1 MIGLSLAIAA
11 LVLAAFPALT
21 FLRNLNL
28 YRPCPQPTRDAN
40 PKLPG
45 ISVLIPARNEER
57 SIRAALD
64 SVLANRY
71 PDFEVLVLDDR
82 SDDRT
87 GEIVAEVAR
96 TDDRVTLMHGPPLP
110 PGWCGKQHACAVLA
124 SAATRPLLLF
134 LDADVRLQ
142 PDALFRL
149 ARQMDHCG
157 ADLLSGI
164 PRQET
169 GTLLE
174 KLVIPLIHFVLLGFL
189 PLDRMRESRHPAFAA
204 GCGQLFL
211 AKRSAY
217 EAMGGHATI
226 RATLHDGIR
235 LPRAFREA
243 GFRTDLCDVTDL
255 AVCRMYRG
263 AAELWRGLAKNATE
277 GLGSPR
283 LIVPATVLLLGGQV
297 LPFVLAALSPWM
309 SPTAIALAWL
319 AVVLAWLPRWLA
331 LFRFHQSLTGA
342 ILHPLGIL
350 VLLAIQWYALVR
362 GLVGGKSDW
371 KGRHY
376 QPGHLGAGV
385 GAGH

>member
-1 MIGLSLAIAA
+1 MIGLSLTLAA

-21 FLRNLNL
+21 FLRNLNQ
-28 YRPCPQPTRDAN
+28 YRPCPELTRDGK
-40 PKLPG
+40 PELPG

-57 SIRAALD
+57 GIRAALD
-64 SVLANRY
+64 SVLASRY
-71 PDFEVLVLDDR
+71 PDFEVIVLDDR
-82 SDDRT
+82 SEDRT

-96 TDDRVTLMHGPPLP
+96 ADERVTLMPGPPLP

-142 PDALFRL
+142 PDALGRL
-149 ARQMDHCG
+149 AWQMDQCG

-189 PLDRMRESRHPAFAA
+189 PIHRMRQSNHPAYAA

-211 AKRSAY
+211 VKRSAY
-217 EAMGGHATI
+217 EAVGGHAKI
-226 RATLHDGIR
+226 RETLHDGIR
-235 LPRAFREA
+235 LPRAFRQA

-283 LIVPATVLLLGGQV
+283 LIVPATLVLLGGQV
-297 LPFVLAALSPWM
+297 VPFVLAALSPWM
-309 SPTAIALAWL
+309 SPTTAVLAWL
-319 AVVLAWLPRWLA
+319 SVVMAWLPRWLA
-331 LFRFHQSLTGA
+331 LFRFRQSVTGT
-342 ILHPLGIL
+342 ILHPLGVL
-350 VLLAIQWYALVR
+350 VLVAIQWYALIR
-362 GLVGGKSDW
+362 QLLGGKSDW
-371 KGRHY
+371 KGRRY
-376 QPGHLGAGV
+376 QPSQLGAGV
-385 GAGH
+385 SVGS